1 MKTHSFPAAFSAFAT
16 ALILTACSGSSDSA
30 KAAAQAAPP
39 ARDQLTPAEFNALAV
54 RRNVPLY
61 WVADTNGNKSVDD
74 DEVVPLL
81 FYPTKPPDVS
91 TAYNELLAAKSE
103 AVPDASSADG
113 QRRALVRQD
122 LAQGRPAL
130 VRTDLTQHSAAEKAF
145 VQHMLQVAAHIDEAY
160 AAQKGLPA
168 LSARVPSDPESQSLF
183 RRNWGPKCL
192 APATQKNPDCSAIPG
207 APQPIVDVWP
217 AALGKTPQT
226 DRGFCALIEKQP
238 NVVDPFTAIR
248 DMNGKLAAVPYSEAY
263 RTSMSAVATEL
274 NAAADALKDA
284 NEAPLVA
291 YLRAAATGFTT
302 NNWWPADEAWA
313 SMNADNSKWYVRAG
327 PDEVYWDPCSIKA
340 GFHLTLAL
348 INQGAKEWQ
357 QKLTS
362 IQQEMEAAIAQRA
375 GAPYQPRHVKF
386 HLPDFIDIVVNAG
399 DDRGALSGTIGESLP
414 NFGPVAKESRG
425 RTVAMVNI
433 FNDPES
439 LASRRR
445 SASTLIVS
453 DSMADYSDNTLP
465 SQLSTV
471 LHEATHNLG
480 PSQEY
485 AVHGTPV
492 QKIFGGPIDSMLEE
506 LKAQT
511 GALFYTETLRSK
523 GMITD
528 ALARQLYVS
537 GVVWALG
544 QTAKGMYTASH
555 ERQPYPQLAA
565 IQLGILTESGALTWD
580 ANAAAANGQDKGA
593 YTIHLDKMVE
603 TSGAMMK
610 TVAGIKG
617 RGDKKGLEELLRKY
631 VDSSDVVPH
640 AAIEERWAREPR
652 VSLVY
657 SLAM

>member
-1 MKTHSFPAAFSAFAT
+1 MKNQALRTCALASAF
-16 ALILTACSGSSDSA
+16 ILAACSGPSDSA
-30 KAAAQAAPP
+30 KQASQPAAAP
-39 ARDQLTPAEFNALAV
+39 ARDQLTPGEFNALAV
-54 RRNVPLY
+54 RRNMPLY
-61 WVADTNGNKSVDD
+61 WVADTNGNRSVDEN
-74 DEVVPLL
+74 EVVPLL
-81 FYPTKPPDVS
+81 FYPGKAPDLN

-103 AVPDASSADG
+103 PVPDASTADG
-113 QRRALVRQD
+113 KRRALVRQD

-130 VRTDLTQHSAAEKAF
+130 VRTDLAQRSAAEKAF
-145 VQHMLQVAAHIDEAY
+145 VQHMLQVAARIDETY
-160 AAQKGLPA
+160 AAQKALPA
-168 LSARVPSDPESQSLF
+168 LVAQVPADLESQSLF

-192 APATQKNPDCSAIPG
+192 APGTQKNPDCSAIPG
-207 APQPIVDVWP
+207 ALQPLVDVWP

-226 DRGFCALIEKQP
+226 DSGFCALIENQP
-238 NVVDPFTAIR
+238 HVADPFTAIH
-248 DMNGKLAAVPYSEAY
+248 DMHGKPAALPYSEAY
-263 RTSMSAVATEL
+263 RASMSATAAEL
-274 NAAADALKDA
+274 NAAADALNGA
-284 NEAPLVA
+284 NEEPLVA
-291 YLRAAATGFTT
+291 YLRAAATSFTT

-313 SMNADNSKWYVRAG
+313 RMNADNSKWYVRAG

-357 QKLTS
+357 EKLTS

-375 GAPYQPRHVKF
+375 GAPYKARQVKF

-433 FNDPES
+433 FNDPDS
-439 LASRRR
+439 LSSRRR
-445 SASTLIVS
+445 SASTLIVG

-465 SQLSTV
+465 SQLTTV

-506 LKAQT
+506 LKAET
-511 GALFYTETLRSK
+511 GALFFTEMLRSK
-523 GMITD
+523 AMIPD

-555 ERQPYPQLAA
+555 ERQPYPELAA
-565 IQLGILTESGALTWD
+565 IQLGILTDAGALTWD
-580 ANAAAANGQDKGA
+580 ANAVAANGQDKGA

-603 TSGAMMK
+603 TCEAMMK

-640 AAIEERWAREPR
+640 TAIEERWGREPR

>member
-1 MKTHSFPAAFSAFAT
+1 MKTCTLLTPLSALGL
-16 ALILTACSGSSDSA
+16 ALVLVACSGPSDSA
-30 KAAAQAAPP
+30 KQSQAAATQA
-39 ARDQLTPAEFNALAV
+39 ARDQLSPAEFNALAV
-54 RRNVPLY
+54 RRNIPLY

-74 DEVVPLL
+74 NEVVPLL
-81 FYPTKPPDVS
+81 FYPDKAPDLG
-91 TAYNELLAAKSE
+91 TAYNELLTAKSE
-103 AVPDASSADG
+103 PLPDVSTPEG
-113 QRRALVRQD
+113 KRRALVRQD

-145 VQHMLQVAAHIDEAY
+145 VQHMLKVAEGVDRIY

-168 LSARVPSDPESQSLF
+168 LVDRLPADEESRSLF

-207 APQPIVDVWP
+207 APQPIVFVWP
-217 AALGKTPQT
+217 EALGKTPQT
-226 DRGFCALIEKQP
+226 DNGFCALVEKHP
-238 NVVDPFTAIR
+238 NATDPFTAVHEAK
-248 DMNGKLAAVPYSEAY
+248 GGSLVVTPYSEAF
-263 RTSMSAVATEL
+263 SAPDVSSEL
-274 NAAADALKDA
+274 NAAADALNGA
-284 NEAPLVA
+284 NEEPLVA
-291 YLRAAATGFTT
+291 YLRAAANGFTT

-313 SMNADNSKWYVRAG
+313 RMNADNSKWYVRAAA
-327 PDEVYWDPCSIKA
+327 DEVYWDPCSIKA

-357 QKLTS
+357 EKLTS
-362 IQQEMEAAIAQRA
+362 IQQEMETAIAGRA
-375 GAPYQPRHVKF
+375 GAPYKARQVKF

-433 FNDPES
+433 FNDPDS

-445 SASTLIVS
+445 SASTLIVG

-465 SQLSTV
+465 SQLTTV

-485 AVHGTPV
+485 AVRGTPV

-506 LKAQT
+506 LKAET
-511 GALFYTETLRSK
+511 GALFFTEMLRAK
-523 GMITD
+523 GMIPD
-528 ALARQLYVS
+528 ALARQMYLN

-555 ERQPYPQLAA
+555 ERQPYPELAA
-565 IQLGILTESGALTWD
+565 IQLGILTDAGAITWD
-580 ANAAAANGQDKGA
+580 PNATAANGQDKGA
-593 YTIHLDKMVE
+593 YIIHLDKMVA
-603 TSGAMMK
+603 TSEAMMK

>member
-1 MKTHSFPAAFSAFAT
+1 MKTQALLTVVSAFGS
-16 ALILTACSGSSDSA
+16 ALILAACSGPSDSA
-30 KAAAQAAPP
+30 KASSQAESA
-39 ARDQLTPAEFNALAV
+39 ARDQLTPSEFNALAV
-54 RRNVPLY
+54 RLNLPLY
-61 WVADTNGNKSVDD
+61 WAGDTNGNKSVDD
-74 DEVVPLL
+74 DEVASLL
-81 FYPTKPPDVS
+81 FYPNPAPDLNTAYQQMLAARSETPPDIT
-91 TAYNELLAAKSE
+91 TAEGK
-103 AVPDASSADG
+103 
-113 QRRALVRQD
+113 RRALVRQD

-130 VRTDLTQHSAAEKAF
+130 VRTDLTQRSAAEKAF
-145 VQHMLQVAAHIDEAY
+145 VQHMLKVAAGIDEIY

-168 LSARVPSDPESQSLF
+168 LSTKVPADPESQSLF

-192 APATQKNPDCSAIPG
+192 APATQKNSDCSAIPG

-226 DRGFCALIEKQP
+226 DQGFCALIEKQP
-238 NVVDPFTAIR
+238 NVSDPFTAIR
-248 DMNGKLAAVPYSEAY
+248 EMSGKLSAVPYSEAY
-263 RTSMSAVATEL
+263 RTSMSSVAAEL
-274 NAAADALKDA
+274 NAAADALNGA
-284 NEAPLVA
+284 NEEALVA
-291 YLRAAATGFTT
+291 YLRAAANGFTT

-313 SMNADNSKWYVRAG
+313 RMNANNSKWFVRVA
-327 PDEVYWDPCSIKA
+327 PDEVYWDPCAIKA

-362 IQQEMEAAIAQRA
+362 IQQEMESAIAQRA
-375 GAPYQPRHVKF
+375 GAPYKARQVSF

-399 DDRGALSGTIGESLP
+399 DDRQALSGTIGQSLP

-433 FNDPES
+433 FNDPDS

-445 SASTLIVS
+445 SATTLIAA
-453 DSMADYSDNTLP
+453 DSMADYSDDPLP
-465 SQLSTV
+465 GQLSTV
-471 LHEATHNLG
+471 LPEATHNLG
-480 PSQEY
+480 PAQEY
-485 AVHGTPV
+485 AVRGTPV

-511 GALFYTETLRSK
+511 GAWFYTETLRSK

-528 ALARQLYVS
+528 ALARQLYVNNI
-537 GVVWALG
+537 VWALG

-565 IQLGILTESGALTWD
+565 IQLGILTDAGALTWD
-580 ANAAAANGQDKGA
+580 PNAAAANGQDKGA
-593 YTIHLDKMVE
+593 YTIHLDKMVA
-603 TSGAMMK
+603 TSEAMMQ

-617 RGDKKGLEELLRKY
+617 RGDKKGVEELLRKY

-652 VSLVY
+652 VNLVY

>member
-1 MKTHSFPAAFSAFAT
+1 MKTHLLLTPFAALTS
-16 ALILTACSGSSDSA
+16 ALILTSCSGPSDSA
-30 KAAAQAAPP
+30 KQSQAAATP
-39 ARDQLTPAEFNALAV
+39 ARDQLSPAEFNALAV
-54 RRNVPLY
+54 RLNLPIF
-61 WVADTNGNKSVDD
+61 WVGDTNGNKSVDEN
-74 DEVVPLL
+74 EVVPLL
-81 FYPTKPPDVS
+81 FYPGKAPDLD

-103 AVPDASSADG
+103 PPPDVNTPEG
-113 QRRALVRQD
+113 KRRSLVRQD

-145 VQHMLQVAAHIDEAY
+145 VQHMLQVAARIDETY

-168 LSARVPSDPESQSLF
+168 LRAQVPADPESQSLF

-207 APQPIVDVWP
+207 SPQPIVDVWP

-226 DRGFCALIEKQP
+226 DSGFCALIEKRP
-238 NVVDPFTAIR
+238 KVTDPFTAIR
-248 DMNGKLAAVPYSEAY
+248 ESNGKLASVPYSEAY
-263 RTSMSAVATEL
+263 RASMSAAATEL
-274 NAAADALKDA
+274 NAAADALKGA
-284 NEAPLVA
+284 NEEPLIA
-291 YLRAAATGFTT
+291 YLRAAATSFTT

-313 SMNADNSKWYVRAG
+313 RMSAENSRWYVRAA

-357 QKLTS
+357 QKLTT
-362 IQQEMEAAIAQRA
+362 IQQDMEAAIAERA
-375 GAPYQPRHVKF
+375 GAPYKARQVKF

-445 SASTLIVS
+445 SASTLIVG
-453 DSMADYSDNTLP
+453 DSMADYTDNTLP
-465 SQLSTV
+465 SQLTTV

-485 AVHGTPV
+485 AVRGRPV

-506 LKAQT
+506 LKAET
-511 GALFYTETLRSK
+511 GALFFTEMLRAK
-523 GMITD
+523 GMIPD
-528 ALARQLYVS
+528 ELARQMYMN

-565 IQLGILTESGALTWD
+565 IQLGILTDAGAITWD
-580 ANAAAANGQDKGA
+580 PNATAANGQDKGA
-593 YTIHLDKMVE
+593 YTIHLDKMVA
-603 TSGAMMK
+603 TSDAMMK
-610 TVAGIKG
+610 TIAGIKG
-617 RGDKKGLEELLRKY
+617 RGDKKGIEELLRKY